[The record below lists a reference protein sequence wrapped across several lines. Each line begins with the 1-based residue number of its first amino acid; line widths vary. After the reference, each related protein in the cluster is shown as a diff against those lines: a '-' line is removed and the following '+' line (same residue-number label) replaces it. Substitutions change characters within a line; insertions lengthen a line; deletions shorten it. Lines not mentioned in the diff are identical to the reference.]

1 MPRPIV
7 LLVCTVFSLVQP
19 SPEEYRLIQDL
30 RQNYDAI
37 ERPVANHSE
46 PVHVKMR
53 IILQQIVDVDEKNQ
67 VLTLVVWQQTKWY
80 DYKMRWDPSE
90 YGGIKMVQLPNNFLW
105 KPDILLFNS
114 ADSTFDASFAVNFVV
129 QHTGEILLAPPGIVK
144 LSCAID
150 ITWFPYDEQ
159 ICHLKYGSWT
169 YNGNQLDLHVDDEG
183 IEGGHHIDL
192 QYFMPNGEWELL
204 ATPAE
209 RVATEFVG
217 LKYVEVY
224 FRMHMKRRTLYYGLN
239 WIVPSMLITLTNVL
253 GYTLPPECGEKI
265 TLQITNLLSV
275 TVFLGMVSEITP
287 PTSESIPVIALFFSI
302 SMLLL
307 GWSIIVTIL
316 IVSIFFRSPQNTREM
331 NPTMRLIFLEWL
343 PWLLLMTRPGTT
355 YTKPSKSTTVVSVP
369 IETKRLLREESASR
383 LAQHD
388 SYGRRFPLIIIKEGP
403 LSREQI
409 NWLLYDQEK
418 LDDDDR
424 LSDAQADWRF
434 MALVLDRISLYL
446 FTALFIVTM
455 FFLALFTPRM
465 FDFSPHSALLNTTD
479 SP

>member
-1 MPRPIV
+1 
-7 LLVCTVFSLVQP
+7 
-19 SPEEYRLIQDL
+19 
-30 RQNYDAI
+30 
-37 ERPVANHSE
+37 
-46 PVHVKMR
+46 
-53 IILQQIVDVDEKNQ
+53 
-67 VLTLVVWQQTKWY
+67 
-80 DYKMRWDPSE
+80 
-90 YGGIKMVQLPNNFLW
+90 
-105 KPDILLFNS
+105 
-114 ADSTFDASFAVNFVV
+114 
-129 QHTGEILLAPPGIVK
+129 
-144 LSCAID
+144 
-150 ITWFPYDEQ
+150 
-159 ICHLKYGSWT
+159 
-169 YNGNQLDLHVDDEG
+169 
-183 IEGGHHIDL
+183 
-192 QYFMPNGEWELL
+192 MPNGEWELL

-224 FRMHMKRRTLYYGLN
+224 FRLHMKRRTLYYGLN
-239 WIVPSMLITLTNVL
+239 WIVPSCLITLTNVL

-355 YTKPSKSTTVVSVP
+355 YTKPTRQSTTVLSVP
-369 IETKRLLREESASR
+369 IETKQRLIREESAGR

-388 SYGRRFPLIIIKEGP
+388 SYESKLPGYCRNPSIDKDETGIGRVET
-403 LSREQI
+403 S
-409 NWLLYDQEK
+409 EK

-424 LSDAQADWRF
+424 MSDAQADWRF

-446 FTALFIVTM
+446 FTALFVVTM
-455 FFLALFTPRM
+455 FFLALSTPRM
-465 FDFSPHSALLNTTD
+465 FDFSPQSALLN
-479 SP
+479 

>member
-1 MPRPIV
+1 LV
-7 LLVCTVFSLVQP
+7 LLAIVSLIVIS
-19 SPEEYRLIQDL
+19 SPEEYRLIHDL
-30 RQNYDAI
+30 RQNYDSI
-37 ERPVANHSE
+37 ERPVSNHSD
-46 PVHVKMR
+46 PVHVRMR

-67 VLTLVVWQQTKWY
+67 VLTLVVWQQTKWH

-90 YGGIKMVQLPNNFLW
+90 YGGIKIIQLPNSFLW

-129 QHTGEILLAPPGIVK
+129 QHTGEILLAPPGLVK

-169 YNGNQLDLHVDDEG
+169 YNGNQLDLHVDDED
-183 IEGGHHIDL
+183 IADGHQIDL
-192 QYFMPNGEWELL
+192 QYFMPNGEWELI

-209 RVATEFVG
+209 RVATEFAG

-307 GWSIIVTIL
+307 GWSIVVTIL

-331 NPTMRLIFLEWL
+331 NGTMRLIFLEWL
-343 PWLLLMTRPGTT
+343 PWMLLMTRPGAK
-355 YTKPSKSTTVVSVP
+355 YTKPSSKFGSIGSSSTTVTVP
-369 IETKRLLREESASR
+369 VETQRLLKQESVGR

-388 SYGRRFPLIIIKEGP
+388 SYESKLPG
-403 LSREQI
+403 LSRHASMEAEESG
-409 NWLLYDQEK
+409 LGRVEASEK
-418 LDDDDR
+418 LEDDDR
-424 LSDAQADWRF
+424 MSDAQADWRF

-446 FTALFIVTM
+446 FSALFVVTM
-455 FFLALFTPRM
+455 VFLALSTPRM
-465 FDFSPHSALLNTTD
+465 FDFSSPSALAN
-479 SP
+479 